1 MAVPSGQESFL
12 DMQQALA
19 GLMGSSIMV
28 LRDPVKRSRA
38 QQIAAIIGG
47 TGSAIYLTPLVGDLF
62 RVEDPKFLLGFS
74 FLFGCLGLRS
84 IEIIADKFEKLLIK
98 KSEDIL

>member
-1 MAVPSGQESFL
+1 MAIPPGQETLL
-12 DMQQALA
+12 DMQQGIA
-19 GLMGSSIMV
+19 GLLGSIIMV
-28 LRDPVKRSRA
+28 LRDPQKRSRA

-98 KSEDIL
+98 KTEDIV

>member
-1 MAVPSGQESFL
+1 MAVAPGQETLL
-12 DMQQALA
+12 DMQQGIA
-19 GLMGSSIMV
+19 GLLGSIIMV
-28 LRDPVKRSRA
+28 LRDPQKRSRA

-98 KSEDIL
+98 RTEDIV